1 MCIKIILLLGLKY
14 RTSGTMLNGLNG
26 SAERGHPYVIPDR
39 RRKVMSFTTVF
50 NAN

>member
-14 RTSGTMLNGLNG
+14 RTSGTMLNG